1 MKLYF
6 SKGACSLAS
15 RIIINELSLPCEF
28 ESVDLASK
36 KTETGKNFYT
46 INPKG
51 YVPTLITDNNE
62 TLTENAVIMQYLAD
76 TAKAGQLLPPVGQF
90 DRYKVLEWLNY
101 VATEL
106 HKSFGPLFNS
116 TMSQEVKDKSKTLIN
131 AKLGFINSH
140 LENSSYL
147 DGNHFTLPDAYLFV
161 ILRWAAHFKMNIEE
175 LQYLS
180 RYFSELFTRKAIQQ
194 SLKEEGLQ
202 VAME

>member
-15 RIIINELSLPCEF
+15 RIIINELTLPCEF

-36 KTETGKNFYT
+36 KTQTGKDFYT

-51 YVPTLITDNNE
+51 YVPTLVTDDNQII
-62 TLTENAVIMQYLAD
+62 TENAVIMQYLAD
-76 TAKAGQLLPPVGQF
+76 TAKAGHFLPPVGQF
-90 DRYKVLEWLNY
+90 DRYRVLEWLNY

-106 HKSFGPLFNS
+106 HKSFGVLFNP
-116 TMSQEVKDKSKTLIN
+116 TTPQDIKDKAKTLIN

-140 LENSSYL
+140 LENNSYL

-161 ILRWAAHFKMNIEE
+161 ILRWAAHFKMNIKE
-175 LQYLS
+175 LPYLS
-180 RYFSELFTRKAIQQ
+180 RYFSELLTRKAIQQ
-194 SLKEEGLQ
+194 SLNEEGLQ
-202 VAME
+202 EP